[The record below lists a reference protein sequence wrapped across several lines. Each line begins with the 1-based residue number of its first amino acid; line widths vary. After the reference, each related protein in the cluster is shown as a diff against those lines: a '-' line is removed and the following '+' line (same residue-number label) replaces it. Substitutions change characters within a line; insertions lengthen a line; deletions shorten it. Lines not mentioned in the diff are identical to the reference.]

1 MKKRFKRVVALLLS
15 AVMLIGTG
23 TIAFAQTADEATELS
38 KKTAEQVEAEGL
50 VMLKNEDDI
59 LPLKGKKVNV
69 FGTASAN
76 PFYGGGGSGAINGDN
91 ATSFYS
97 ALEAAGINYNKE
109 LAKIYSNYA
118 EKNSMN
124 WSEIFS
130 GGLMAMFVKLV
141 GGQMSRIEMPVKDI
155 SCRTL
160 RAAKKYSDTAII
172 FIGRA
177 GLESEDLDESD
188 LRLND
193 AEKAM
198 VDYVTSNFKKCIVI
212 LNVSNAPELG
222 WLDEYESIKAALY
235 VGAPGEYGFNAVAKA
250 LTGEVNP
257 SGRLTDTIA
266 YNVSDHPSSQNFG
279 STSYL
284 MSTEKFVEYQEGIYI
299 GYRYFETFAPE
310 KVQYPFGYGLSY
322 TNFEWSDF
330 KADIDKK
337 GNVTVKVTVKNTGKC
352 SGKDVV
358 QVYFTPPYSA
368 DSGIEKAE
376 KVLAGY
382 AKTKELAP
390 GESDTVTVSFDT
402 YGMSSYDTA
411 KGCYVLSAGS
421 YRIFAA
427 HDVKNEAVGMSRSFN
442 LAGQDIKNDPATG
455 TAIKNLFDYAA
466 GDITYMSRA
475 DVEGT
480 YPAPAERKSAD
491 IIKDSDKRPEPM
503 TEGTVPTTGAVYE
516 DGVITLQ
523 DVYRDESLWDKFLDQ
538 LTVSEMI
545 ELIGDCA
552 YQSPANEKYGIPSTY
567 DNDGTANVKGAGGF
581 LYKDAG
587 VAYPTETVC
596 AQTWN
601 DELIEKMGAAI
612 GKEAVSLGTDYL
624 YAPACNMH
632 RSPMGGRNFEYY
644 SEDPLLSGKMAAA
657 FTRGAQSEKLLVT
670 VKHFALNDQETARMG
685 IHVWSNEQAI
695 REIYCKPFEIAIKEG
710 GAKGIMSA
718 FNRIGTKWCGGTPE
732 LLVDLLRNEWG
743 FDGMV
748 ITDAYTNLTGYG
760 YMDPVLAVYARNN
773 ELLCM
778 LWSVR
783 KITLSPSMKLA
794 YKNDPIGF
802 GTALRD
808 CTKGI
813 LKNKMLTKAF
823 LETVEQ

>member
-59 LPLKGKKVNV
+59 LPLKDKKVNV

-97 ALEAAGINYNKE
+97 ALEAAGISYNKE

-235 VGAPGEYGFNAVAKA
+235 VGAPGECGFNAVAKA

-337 GNVTVKVTVKNTGKC
+337 GNVTVKVTVTNTGNC
-352 SGKDVV
+352 NGKDVV
-358 QVYFTPPYSA
+358 QVYFTPPYSS
-368 DSGIEKAE
+368 DDGIEKAE

-382 AKTKELAP
+382 A
-390 GESDTVTVSFDT
+390 
-402 YGMSSYDTA
+402 
-411 KGCYVLSAGS
+411 
-421 YRIFAA
+421 
-427 HDVKNEAVGMSRSFN
+427 
-442 LAGQDIKNDPATG
+442 
-455 TAIKNLFDYAA
+455 
-466 GDITYMSRA
+466 
-475 DVEGT
+475 
-480 YPAPAERKSAD
+480 
-491 IIKDSDKRPEPM
+491 
-503 TEGTVPTTGAVYE
+503 
-516 DGVITLQ
+516 
-523 DVYRDESLWDKFLDQ
+523 
-538 LTVSEMI
+538 
-545 ELIGDCA
+545 
-552 YQSPANEKYGIPSTY
+552 
-567 DNDGTANVKGAGGF
+567 
-581 LYKDAG
+581 
-587 VAYPTETVC
+587 
-596 AQTWN
+596 
-601 DELIEKMGAAI
+601 
-612 GKEAVSLGTDYL
+612 
-624 YAPACNMH
+624 
-632 RSPMGGRNFEYY
+632 
-644 SEDPLLSGKMAAA
+644 
-657 FTRGAQSEKLLVT
+657 
-670 VKHFALNDQETARMG
+670 
-685 IHVWSNEQAI
+685 
-695 REIYCKPFEIAIKEG
+695 
-710 GAKGIMSA
+710 
-718 FNRIGTKWCGGTPE
+718 
-732 LLVDLLRNEWG
+732 
-743 FDGMV
+743 
-748 ITDAYTNLTGYG
+748 
-760 YMDPVLAVYARNN
+760 
-773 ELLCM
+773 
-778 LWSVR
+778 
-783 KITLSPSMKLA
+783 
-794 YKNDPIGF
+794 
-802 GTALRD
+802 
-808 CTKGI
+808 
-813 LKNKMLTKAF
+813 
-823 LETVEQ
+823 